1 MYNIILYN
9 INNLVMYYTVY
20 SISYTTPCRQY
31 DIEYDIVLVTATLF
45 ISFADNRRY
54 YTDL

>member
-1 MYNIILYN
+1 
-9 INNLVMYYTVY
+9 MYYTVY